1 MSPNEKAIL
10 PDDRVLDSSY
20 ALRPSASLVETGNG
34 DWPSVALPAANDA
47 ASAPQIAPYFHAIRR
62 HWMLAAF
69 LGTLVGAAIGV
80 GVYWLYGSR
89 YTADAYLKCSLNQD
103 IVLKGAN
110 ARTPTDLEFEVF
122 KNTQMSLMTH
132 RIILHAALDKEVKIE
147 DESMTIGKFSIIREE
162 NDPEGWLM
170 RKISVSFPRKDEIM
184 KVSVTTNDAKESAA
198 IVTAVV
204 GAYMD
209 EVVQTEQKKRDERV
223 SELKTIRVG
232 KEAEVRDAL
241 NELRR
246 MALISGV
253 SESENMTAK
262 QRSMLDEVT
271 NLRTELLRSQI
282 NINQMEA
289 ELASLMAIRESHE
302 KQLPSNVDVQ
312 VEVSNYDPMLRDL
325 GMQLMQE
332 KQMKDYYDNVVSKTS
347 KSNIVRQTT
356 GKFDRIQQQYDSR
369 MEELK
374 AELSNRRKAE
384 VDRNIAKLK
393 SQYDISKVQYDATL
407 DEYKKAKKEAENI
420 GVMSIDMQMKI
431 GSSDTAKKSLAEI
444 TAELDKL
451 YVESKTAPRVTV
463 LQESAEPPKRESAY
477 AIRVALSCILGCLGF
492 CLPFV
497 GFVVLDVQANRIN
510 GAADVS
516 EQLGLPVIGSVPR
529 IPASVLHGNG
539 KAKKSHQVWQLR
551 LTESVDGISARLLR
565 QAETE
570 QRRVVM
576 VTSAVNGEGK
586 TTLTAQLAMSLA
598 RSGRRTLL
606 VDFDLR
612 SPSFDEVFGVPKSP
626 GLSEILRGEC
636 DLSSCIHVT
645 DTENL
650 SVLTAGVWDRFAL
663 SALANN
669 SVASM
674 FKELRED
681 YEFVIVDTSPIL
693 PIADTRFVSQYVDSV
708 VLCVFRDISQAGHI
722 RSACEILEAFGV
734 RSVEAVVTGVNDNL
748 GGKRLAYYRSPDNAA
763 V

>member
-1 MSPNEKAIL
+1 
-10 PDDRVLDSSY
+10 
-20 ALRPSASLVETGNG
+20 
-34 DWPSVALPAANDA
+34 
-47 ASAPQIAPYFHAIRR
+47 
-62 HWMLAAF
+62 
-69 LGTLVGAAIGV
+69 
-80 GVYWLYGSR
+80 
-89 YTADAYLKCSLNQD
+89 
-103 IVLKGAN
+103 
-110 ARTPTDLEFEVF
+110 
-122 KNTQMSLMTH
+122 
-132 RIILHAALDKEVKIE
+132 
-147 DESMTIGKFSIIREE
+147 MTIGKFPIISDE

-170 RKISVSFPRKDEIM
+170 KKISVSFPRKDEIM
-184 KVSVTTNDAKESAA
+184 KVSVTTEDAKQSAA

-209 EVVQTEQKKRDERV
+209 EVVQSEQKRRDARI
-223 SELKTIRVG
+223 SELKTIMVS
-232 KEAEVRDAL
+232 KETEVREAL
-241 NELRR
+241 NKLRA
-246 MALISGV
+246 MALATGV

-262 QRSMLDEVT
+262 QKTLLEEIAS
-271 NLRTELLRSQI
+271 LRSEMLRGQI
-282 NINQMEA
+282 NTNQAAA
-289 ELASLMAIRESHE
+289 ELASLMAEKE
-302 KQLPSNVDVQ
+302 TMNKQLPTNVELLQ
-312 VEVSNYDPMLRDL
+312 AYGNTDPLLRDL
-325 GMQLMQE
+325 GMKLVDE
-332 KQMKDYYDNVVSKTS
+332 KAAAEIYKGILAKNS
-347 KSNIVRQTT
+347 KSKIVEQTA
-356 GKFDRIQQQYDSR
+356 GRYERIQQQYNAR
-369 MEELK
+369 LEELRI
-374 AELSNRRKAE
+374 ELANTRKND
-384 VDRNIAKLK
+384 VDRKIAKVE
-393 SQYDISKVQYDATL
+393 SQLTISKEQFKAT
-407 DEYKKAKKEAENI
+407 EEEFNKAKKDAENI
-420 GVMSIDMQMKI
+420 GVISIDMQMKI
-431 GSSDTAKKSLAEI
+431 GSSNTAQKSLAEI

-451 YVESKTAPRVTV
+451 NVESKTAPRVTT
-463 LQESAEPPKRESAY
+463 LQESAEPPKKESGF

-492 CLPFV
+492 FLPFV
-497 GFVVLDVQANRIN
+497 GFIVWDVQASRIN
-510 GAADVS
+510 GADDVS

-529 IPASVLHGNG
+529 IPAGVLHGNG

-612 SPSFDEVFGVPKSP
+612 SPSFDEVFGLPRSP

-636 DLSSCIHVT
+636 DLSNCIHA
-645 DTENL
+645 TETNNL

-734 RSVEAVVTGVNDNL
+734 RSVEAVVTGVSDNL
-748 GGKRLAYYRSPDNAA
+748 GGKRLVYYRAPDNAA
-763 V
+763 I